1 MTRHQPVHVTARVL
15 KLTSLRGR
23 ECYRVVNQALA
34 DGCRRAGFRVVE
46 FSVMSNHL
54 HLLCEAQDRS
64 TLARG
69 LQGLFIRIARR
80 LNKHL
85 GRRGRVFA
93 DRYRD
98 RVLKTPREVRN
109 ALAYVLLN
117 ARRHAAERGRRYT
130 SMWVDPCSSARAFF
144 GVVEQKL
151 PAARSWLLSAGW
163 RRAGPIRIDEVP
175 GT

>member
-1 MTRHQPVHVTARVL
+1 VL
-15 KLTSLRGR
+15 KLPSLRGR
-23 ECYRVVNQALA
+23 ERYRVVRDAIGA
-34 DGCRRAGFRVVE
+34 GARRGGFRVVE

-54 HLLCEAQDRS
+54 HLICEANDRT

-93 DRYRD
+93 DRYHD
-98 RVLKTPREVRN
+98 RVLKTPREVRS

-117 ARRHAAERGRRYT
+117 ARRHATDRGRRYRT
-130 SMWVDPCSSARAFF
+130 MWVDPCSSAKAFF
-144 GVVEQKL
+144 GVVEQTL
-151 PAARSWLLSAGW
+151 PAARSWLLCSGW
-163 RRAGPIRIDEVP
+163 RRAGPIRIDDVP
-175 GT
+175 G